1 MMIPKLAAVLAAIT
15 LAGGGAA
22 LAQDKAMPAKAPPAP
37 PEWEMIDTNKDGS
50 ISRDEWMKAAAA
62 RFDRFDVSKDGKLS
76 PEEMRFGM
84 FEEHRHMRGGHGPH
98 DGPGADGPATGAS
111 ARPRPRPAP
120 RRPTHRAPG
129 VNRRSRPVRTCR
141 GASRAPRPAR
151 RLRGLRRR

>member
-1 MMIPKLAAVLAAIT
+1 MTIRKLAAVLAAIT

-22 LAQDKAMPAKAPPAP
+22 LAQDKAIPAKTPPAP
-37 PEWEMIDTNKDGS
+37 PQWEMIDTNKDGS

-98 DGPGADGPATGAS
+98 DGPGADGPGDRRFGPPPPGAQ
-111 ARPRPRPAP
+111 AP
-120 RRPTHRAPG
+120 DTPG
-129 VNRRSRPVRTCR
+129 AGS
-141 GASRAPRPAR
+141 
-151 RLRGLRRR
+151 